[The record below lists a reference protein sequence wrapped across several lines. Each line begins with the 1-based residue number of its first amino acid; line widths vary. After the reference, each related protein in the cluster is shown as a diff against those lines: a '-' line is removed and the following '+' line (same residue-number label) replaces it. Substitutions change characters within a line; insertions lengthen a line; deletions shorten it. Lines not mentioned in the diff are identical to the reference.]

1 MRVCNLDTCPVGV
14 ATQNPKL
21 RKRFCGKPEFVENFM
36 RFIAQD
42 LREWMAKIGVKTVD
56 EMIGHVERLSQKT
69 VSGNW
74 KAKRSRFVITIVSTE
89 NLFKRL

>member
-1 MRVCNLDTCPVGV
+1 M
-14 ATQNPKL
+14 

-42 LREWMAKIGVKTVD
+42 FRGEWMAKIGVKTVD
-56 EMIGHVERLSQKT
+56 EMIGHVEDSAKRLFRVTGS
-69 VSGNW
+69 
-74 KAKRSRFVITIVSTE
+74 KRSRFVITIVSTE